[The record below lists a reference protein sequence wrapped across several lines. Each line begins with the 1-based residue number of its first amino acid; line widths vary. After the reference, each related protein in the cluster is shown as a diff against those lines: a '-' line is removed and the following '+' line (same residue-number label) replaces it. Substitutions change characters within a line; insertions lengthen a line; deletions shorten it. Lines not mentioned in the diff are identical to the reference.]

1 MNIDKRNIKYDI
13 IKSIAAFL
21 ICIYHLDITDFGQFY
36 TGQTYYPN
44 FNKIILG
51 VCSAGVPLFFV
62 ISGALALTKYAS
74 KYYFISKAI
83 SALKIYTIWSIICGI
98 TITSMLNLQLNL
110 NNFLI
115 SINYLWFFQSLSF
128 LYIFTILFN
137 MIKTNKYTYFI
148 PIIILI
154 CPFVIN
160 FLYDIFLIFDINIK
174 PHRTGF
180 FRLYSL
186 LYFTLLFFY
195 KPHFSFIKS
204 FIFIILGLFLIAL
217 DVYLFTNYN
226 GYIFDG
232 VNSSFPTIGALFITL
247 GIYCVFNNIEYD
259 PNSRI
264 VKIAA
269 FWGKN
274 CLGIYLFHMP
284 IIVFIKQF
292 LVHGKV
298 NILYALFITI
308 IIMTI
313 SSIVFYFLR
322 KIQFIKWALK
332 L

>member
-1 MNIDKRNIKYDI
+1 MKTHSRIIKYDI
-13 IKSIAAFL
+13 IKAIAAFL
-21 ICIYHLDITDFGQFY
+21 ICIYHLDILDFGSFIS
-36 TGQTYYPN
+36 GQIYYPN
-44 FNKIILG
+44 WNKFVMGI
-51 VCSAGVPLFFV
+51 CSAGVPLFFM
-62 ISGALALTKYAS
+62 INGGLILPKHNSNK
-74 KYYFISKAI
+74 YFISKAI
-83 SALKIYTIWSIICGI
+83 NALKIYFIWSIICGSII
-98 TITSMLNLQLNL
+98 TLIYK
-110 NNFLI
+110 NNFTFENI
-115 SINYLWFFQSLSF
+115 IQAINYLWFFQSLAF
-128 LYIFTILFN
+128 LYLFSILFN
-137 MIKTNKYTYFI
+137 IIKKNKYSRI
-148 PIIILI
+148 LPIIIFI

-204 FIFIILGLFLIAL
+204 FIFIILGLFLIAM

-313 SSIVFYFLR
+313 SSILFYFLR